1 MHKKYFC
8 FLFLI
13 ALFSFSGKQNENIY
27 ISMTF
32 LGDPTKPFP
41 SILLY
46 VPGSN
51 TSSIENRHIKKIE
64 ISSCQFLEI
73 KRLTEMNLDVLHDT
87 ILKNPYQIVY
97 INNEETTIFRTKC
110 LSRIKQVFELLS
122 LKFSKG
128 PPALNVQDALKT
140 LLLIFRSKDE
150 IDRIY

>member
-1 MHKKYFC
+1 
-8 FLFLI
+8 
-13 ALFSFSGKQNENIY
+13 
-27 ISMTF
+27 
-32 LGDPTKPFP
+32 
-41 SILLY
+41 LY

-51 TSSIENRHIKKIE
+51 ISSIENRHIKKIE

-97 INNEETTIFRTKC
+97 INNEETTILRTKC
-110 LSRIKQVFELLS
+110 LSRIKQVFELLN
-122 LKFSKG
+122 LKFSVG

-140 LLLIFRSKDE
+140 LLLIFRSKNE

>member
-1 MHKKYFC
+1 MYKKYFY

-13 ALFSFSGKQNENIY
+13 ALFSFSGKQNENMY

-51 TSSIENRHIKKIE
+51 ISSIENRHIKKIE

-73 KRLTEMNLDVLHDT
+73 KRLTEMNFDVLHDT
-87 ILKNPYQIVY
+87 ILKDPYQIVY
-97 INNEETTIFRTKC
+97 INNEETTIFRTKR
-110 LSRIKQVFELLS
+110 LSRIKHVFELLN

-140 LLLIFRSKDE
+140 LLLMFRSKNE

>member
-1 MHKKYFC
+1 M
-8 FLFLI
+8 
-13 ALFSFSGKQNENIY
+13 Y